1 MLHEGC
7 ILYVMMR
14 DAASVIWQMHW
25 ALSCHDG
32 REMLGPYGT
41 CTWARALYLEIDAAS
56 TCIFVFHVGEGKEK
70 GRRDWKREGKRDSS
84 MYSDVKY
91 YSLSYSI
98 LSIPTLPLPMRGN
111 SQMGGIIRSITAAR
125 GSIAASN

>member
-1 MLHEGC
+1 
-7 ILYVMMR
+7 
-14 DAASVIWQMHW
+14 MHW
-25 ALSCHDG
+25 ALSCYDG

-41 CTWARALYLEIDAAS
+41 CTWARTLYLEMMLPRRAS
-56 TCIFVFHVGEGKEK
+56 SYFHVGEGKEK

-98 LSIPTLPLPMRGN
+98 LSIPTLPLPTRGN